1 MSSGRVVNSERLDR
15 FVLDVREQRSPS
27 EGSTG
32 RRWPIRAT
40 QQERSARWAGRLV
53 MLLGLVSVVSALFPP
68 WRPRLHLLTEVLPPL
83 APAVAS
89 AITVPLGLIL
99 FWLSIGLRHRKR
111 RAWQVAVGTS
121 ALLVVL
127 HVVKGLDIE
136 EATFSATVLI
146 LLLVARPAFTGAPDP
161 RSHRHLG
168 LAVLVGLSSATF
180 VGLGL
185 LIADPDNVVGS
196 PGIWSLLQQVWLGL
210 FGVPGPLQFDSGTT
224 ESRVATALLL
234 LGCMVAAGILAAA
247 LRPAGGPHRL
257 TSAEALR
264 VRELL
269 TAHGGLDS
277 LGYFA
282 LRDDKSVIFSPT
294 GKAAIAYR
302 VVGGVSLAS
311 GDPLG
316 DPEAWPGAIACWL
329 AETKGYAWVP
339 AVLGASERGAEAYER
354 CGLDALEL
362 GDEAVVDVGDFT
374 LEGRSMRG
382 VRQAESRL
390 RRKGYSTE
398 VFRLQTQPRERVEEL
413 VVLSEAW
420 RDGQVE
426 RGFSMALGRFG
437 DPRDRDVVVVTCT
450 DSEGVPRGLLAFVPW
465 GCDGLS
471 LDLMRRSGEADNG
484 VVELMVTALLAQ
496 APQLAVRRVS
506 LNFAVFRAVFER
518 GGRLGAGPVLRLW
531 HRFLLLASRFWQIES
546 LYRANAKYRPVWE
559 PRFLCFVRARDLP
572 RIGAAALEAEAFIR
586 RPGFLG
592 GCKQFP

>member
-1 MSSGRVVNSERLDR
+1 
-15 FVLDVREQRSPS
+15 VLEVREPRSLDGHTVPS
-27 EGSTG
+27 
-32 RRWPIRAT
+32 RRWRILVT
-40 QQERSARWAGRLV
+40 QQERSACWAARLV
-53 MLLGLVSVVSALFPP
+53 LLLGVVSVGSALFPP
-68 WRPRLHLLTEVLPPL
+68 WRQRMHLLTEVVPPL
-83 APAVAS
+83 APAVAA

-99 FWLSIGLRHRKR
+99 IWLSAGLRRRKH
-111 RAWQVAVGTS
+111 RAWQVAVGVS

-127 HVVKGLDIE
+127 HVIKGLDVE
-136 EATFSATVLI
+136 EALFSVTVFL

-161 RSHRHLG
+161 RSHRQIG
-168 LAVLVGLSSATF
+168 LALLVGSASATLAGI
-180 VGLGL
+180 GL
-185 LIADPDNVVGS
+185 IVADPDNAVGS
-196 PGIWSLLQQVWLGL
+196 PTPWQVLQQVWLGL
-210 FGVPGPLQFDSGTT
+210 VGMPGPLRFDSETT

-234 LGCMVAAGILAAA
+234 LGCMVAASTLAVA

-257 TSAEALR
+257 TDEEALR
-264 VRELL
+264 IRGLL
-269 TAHGGLDS
+269 ALHGRQDS

-294 GKAAIAYR
+294 GKAAITYR

-316 DPEAWPGAIACWL
+316 DPEAWPGAIAAWL
-329 AETKGYAWVP
+329 AETRRYAWVP

-362 GDEAVVDVGDFT
+362 GDEAVVDVPEFS

-382 VRQAESRL
+382 VRQAEARL
-390 RRKGYSTE
+390 RRKGYDTE
-398 VFRLQTQPRERVEEL
+398 VFRLQDRPRDRVAALMEL
-413 VVLSEAW
+413 GEHW

-437 DPRDRDVVVVTCT
+437 DPRDLDVIAVTCT
-450 DSEGVPRGLLAFVPW
+450 DGEGTVRGLLGLVPW

-484 VVELMVTALLAQ
+484 VVELMVTALLAE
-496 APQLAVRRVS
+496 APGLGVRRVS

-531 HRFLLLASRFWQIES
+531 HRVLLLASRFWQIES
-546 LYRANAKYRPVWE
+546 LYRANAKYRPIWE

-586 RPGFLG
+586 RPTWLG
-592 GCKQFP
+592 GCKLGGCK

>member
-1 MSSGRVVNSERLDR
+1 MLEL
-15 FVLDVREQRSPS
+15 REARSAGDPAAP
-27 EGSTG
+27 T
-32 RRWPIRAT
+32 RRPPVWVT

-53 MLLGLVSVVSALFPP
+53 SLLGLVSVISALFPP
-68 WRPRLHLLTEVLPPL
+68 WRLRLHLVTEVLPPL

-99 FWLSIGLRHRKR
+99 IWLSAGLRHRKR
-111 RAWQVAVGTS
+111 RAWQVAVGVS
-121 ALLVVL
+121 AVLVVL
-127 HVVKGLDIE
+127 HVIKGLDVE
-136 EATFSATVLI
+136 EAVFSVTVLI
-146 LLLVARPAFTGAPDP
+146 LLLVGRPAFTGAPDP
-161 RSHRHLG
+161 RSHRQIG
-168 LAVLVGLSSATF
+168 LALLAGSAAAGLAGVGLIVADPDGVSGTPGVWPVLQQ

-185 LIADPDNVVGS
+185 V
-196 PGIWSLLQQVWLGL
+196 
-210 FGVPGPLQFDSGTT
+210 GVPGPLRFDSGTT

-234 LGCMVAAGILAAA
+234 LGCMVAAGTLAVA

-257 TSAEALR
+257 TPDEALR
-264 VRELL
+264 IRELL
-269 TAHGGLDS
+269 KAHGGLDS

-282 LRDDKSVIFSPT
+282 LRDDKSVLFSPT

-316 DPEAWPGAIACWL
+316 DPEAWPGAIAAWL
-329 AETKGYAWVP
+329 AETRRYAWVP

-354 CGLDALEL
+354 SGLDALEL
-362 GDEAVVDVGDFT
+362 GDEAVVDVGEFT

-390 RRKGYSTE
+390 RRKGYRTE
-398 VFRLQTQPRERVEEL
+398 VFRLRDLPAERVEAL
-413 VVLSEAW
+413 VDLGERW

-437 DPRDRDVVVVTCT
+437 DCRDQDVVVVTSS
-450 DSEGVPRGLLAFVPW
+450 DADGVTRGLLGFVPW
-465 GCDGLS
+465 GPDGLS
-471 LDLMRRSGEADNG
+471 LDLMRRSNEADNG

-496 APQLAVRRVS
+496 AAALGIRRVS

-518 GGRLGAGPVLRLW
+518 GGRLGAGPVLRIW

-546 LYRANAKYRPVWE
+546 LYRANAKYRPIWE
-559 PRFLCFVRARDLP
+559 PRFLCFARARDLP

-586 RPGFLG
+586 RPRWLG
-592 GCKQFP
+592 GCP

>member
-1 MSSGRVVNSERLDR
+1 MS
-15 FVLDVREQRSPS
+15 PPK
-27 EGSTG
+27 
-32 RRWPIRAT
+32 RWQFRAT
-40 QQERSARWAGRLV
+40 QQETSARWAGRLV
-53 MLLGLVSVVSALFPP
+53 LLLGVVSVISALFPP
-68 WRPRLHLLTEVLPPL
+68 WRQRLHLLTEVLPPL

-99 FWLSIGLRHRKR
+99 IWLSAGLRRRKR
-111 RAWQVAVGTS
+111 RAWQVAVMVS
-121 ALLVVL
+121 AALVVL
-127 HVVKGLDIE
+127 HVVKGLDVE
-136 EATFSATVLI
+136 EAIFSVTVLG

-161 RSHRHLG
+161 RNHRQIG
-168 LAVLVGLSSATF
+168 LVLLAGTLASGVAGVGLI
-180 VGLGL
+180 V
-185 LIADPDNVVGS
+185 ADPDGVPGS
-196 PGIWSLLQQVWLGL
+196 PGVWPVLQQVALGL
-210 FGVPGPLQFDSGTT
+210 IGVPGPLKFDSSTT

-234 LGCMVAAGILAAA
+234 LGFMVAAGTLAVA
-247 LRPAGGPHRL
+247 LRPAGGPHK
-257 TSAEALR
+257 
-264 VRELL
+264 L
-269 TAHGGLDS
+269 TADEAVRIRGLLDLHGGQDS

-294 GKAAIAYR
+294 GKAAITYR

-316 DPEAWPGAIACWL
+316 DPEAWPGAIATWL
-329 AETKGYAWVP
+329 AETRRYAWVP

-362 GDEAVVDVGDFT
+362 GDEAVVDVSEFS

-382 VRQAESRL
+382 VRQAEARL
-390 RRKGYSTE
+390 RRKGYSTD
-398 VFRLQTQPRERVEEL
+398 VVRLRDLPAERVATL
-413 VVLSEAW
+413 MGLGDCW

-437 DPRDRDVVVVTCT
+437 DPRDCDVIVVTCT
-450 DSEGVPRGLLAFVPW
+450 DSENVPRGLLGFVPW

-471 LDLMRRSGEADNG
+471 LDLMRRSDEADNG
-484 VVELMVTALLAQ
+484 VIELMVTALLAA
-496 APQLAVRRVS
+496 APNLGIKRVS

-559 PRFLCFVRARDLP
+559 PRFLCFSRARDLP

-586 RPGFLG
+586 RPRWLG
-592 GCKQFP
+592 GCS

>member
-1 MSSGRVVNSERLDR
+1 VSS
-15 FVLDVREQRSPS
+15 
-27 EGSTG
+27 
-32 RRWPIRAT
+32 RRWQIWVT
-40 QQERSARWAGRLV
+40 QQERSARWAARLV
-53 MLLGLVSVVSALFPP
+53 LLLGVVSVISALFPP

-89 AITVPLGLIL
+89 AITVPLAMILI
-99 FWLSIGLRHRKR
+99 WLSAGLRRRKR
-111 RAWQVAVGTS
+111 RAWQVAVGVS
-121 ALLVVL
+121 AILVVL
-127 HVVKGLDIE
+127 HVVKGLDVE
-136 EATFSATVLI
+136 EAIFSVTVLV

-161 RSHRHLG
+161 RSHRQIG
-168 LAVLVGLSSATF
+168 AVLLAGTGAAALAGIGLIVADPDGVPGSPSVWDVLQQ

-185 LIADPDNVVGS
+185 V
-196 PGIWSLLQQVWLGL
+196 
-210 FGVPGPLQFDSGTT
+210 GVPGPLHFDSHTT
-224 ESRVATALLL
+224 QSRVATALVL
-234 LGCMVAAGILAAA
+234 LGGMVAASTLAVA

-257 TSAEALR
+257 TSEEALR
-264 VRELL
+264 VRGLL
-269 TAHGGLDS
+269 ACHGGQDS

-282 LRDDKSVIFSPT
+282 LRDDKSVFFSPT

-302 VVGGVSLAS
+302 VIGGVSLAS

-316 DPEAWPGAIACWL
+316 DPEAWPGAITGWL
-329 AETKGYAWVP
+329 AEAKRYAWVP

-362 GDEAVVDVGDFT
+362 GDEAVVDVGEFT

-382 VRQAESRL
+382 VRQAEARL

-398 VFRLQTQPRERVEEL
+398 VVRLADLPDERVATL
-413 VVLSEAW
+413 VSLGQRW

-437 DPRDRDVVVVTCT
+437 DARDLDAVVVSCT
-450 DSEGVPRGLLAFVPW
+450 DSEGNPQGLLGFVPW
-465 GCDGLS
+465 GQDGLS
-471 LDLMRRSGEADNG
+471 LDLMRRSNDADNG
-484 VVELMVTALLAQ
+484 VIELMVTALLSA
-496 APQLAVRRVS
+496 APQFGVRRVS

-559 PRFLCFVRARDLP
+559 PRFLCFSRARDLP

-586 RPGFLG
+586 RPRWLG
-592 GCKQFP
+592 GCGAR